1 MVELESPHTKSNGLH
16 ETERFRRL
24 GDCVLVYVFVYVF
37 VCVRVCVGVR
47 VRVYMCVF
55 VCVTKINLCLPKAEG
70 VGVKTTKYRVRHIF
84 GNEFIAII
92 KVQCSQLAAAP
103 YIYI

>member
-1 MVELESPHTKSNGLH
+1 M
-16 ETERFRRL
+16 
-24 GDCVLVYVFVYVF
+24 
-37 VCVRVCVGVR
+37 CVGVR
-47 VRVYMCVF
+47 IRVRIRVCACVCRGACSCVHVCEF